1 MSGLKN
7 NRSCEESE
15 ECDMAD
21 AKALIE
27 EIKREL
33 RAVEVEIRRHAYLDN
48 LEAGSVGRE
57 DLRFFADSAGQ
68 PGRTD

>member
-1 MSGLKN
+1 
-7 NRSCEESE
+7 
-15 ECDMAD
+15 MAD

-48 LEAGSVGRE
+48 LEAGSVRRE

>member
-48 LEAGSVGRE
+48 QAV
-57 DLRFFADSAGQ
+57 
-68 PGRTD
+68 

>member
-1 MSGLKN
+1 LSGLKN
-7 NRSCEESE
+7 NRSGEESE

-27 EIKREL
+27 EINREL
-33 RAVEVEIRRHAYLDN
+33 REVEVEIRRHAYLDD
-48 LEAGSVGRE
+48 LEAGLVRRE
-57 DLRFFADSAGQ
+57 DLRFFAGSAGQ